1 MIIGILGNGFDSL
14 LAAHAAS
21 VLSHDVLIFS
31 EEPKPENLV
40 GPQILRAPIP
50 MVPAAM
56 APVITEQRG
65 DPDVFMEK
73 MLNRGG
79 RGKEP
84 EGINPEIKPG
94 TMLWD
99 AQATYNWLWETYG
112 RFTRKIEKG
121 IGYNDVLA
129 IKDGW
134 KIDYLISGIDK
145 DELCGKRN
153 EHSFDAAMIVCM
165 RSPVIAKEAHN
176 FLQFNGDP
184 DASWAIES
192 HLFGES
198 IRCYGKH
205 NHPPVSAHKLTGYI
219 LPQGYHCDC
228 HAPMSPTSMDLVGKL
243 GAWDLRWE
251 RHDSFYKTFE
261 NLKNR

>member
-56 APVITEQRG
+56 APVETKMFG
-65 DPDVFMEK
+65 DPDVFLDK
-73 MLNRGG
+73 LLNQGG

-84 EGINPEIKPG
+84 EGINPEIKSG

-99 AQATYNWLWETYG
+99 AQATYDWLWETYG
-112 RFTRKIEKG
+112 RFTQKIEKG

-134 KIDYLISGIDK
+134 KVEYLISGVDR

-153 EHSFDAAMIVCM
+153 EHSFNAAMIACTDPG
-165 RSPVIAKEAHN
+165 PVAMDEPN
-176 FLQFNGDP
+176 SLEFNGDTEL
-184 DASWAIES
+184 AWAIES
-192 HLFGES
+192 HLFGVNW
-198 IRCYGKH
+198 RCYG
-205 NHPPVSAHKLTGYI
+205 AHKQPPISVHKLSGYI
-219 LPQGYHCDC
+219 IPQGFHCDC